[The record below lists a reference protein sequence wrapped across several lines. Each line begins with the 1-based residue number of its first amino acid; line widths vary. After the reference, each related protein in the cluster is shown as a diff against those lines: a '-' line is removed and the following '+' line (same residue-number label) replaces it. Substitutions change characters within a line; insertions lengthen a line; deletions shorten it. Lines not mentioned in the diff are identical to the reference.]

1 MPFAFAPHFPKHLQT
16 FVKQRARVSSHT
28 WQRSVS
34 WSEAPVGLPVNE
46 QPSAQAQP
54 SAIPPKAEVKNVG
67 ERRRGWRFLRNGVV
81 LLLLVV
87 VAFFVWRRFA
97 DRPPENAKPPAPAAI
112 HVVTATA
119 HKGDIPVYITGLG
132 AVTPIYTITVTAVL
146 SGQLMQVLYTE
157 GQIVQ
162 KNDLIAQIDPR
173 PYQAM
178 LTQAQ
183 GALVRDQA
191 LLDNARIDLVRYQ
204 TLWAK
209 NAIQQQTLATQEAL
223 VKQYEGDITTDQGQI
238 DTAKLDLVY
247 CEIRAPITG
256 RTGLRLV
263 DPGNLVSANST
274 ALVVIT
280 QIQPMSV
287 IFTIGEDQLSPVRQG
302 FASGKKYP
310 VAALDRANNQTL
322 SSGSLQT
329 IDNEIDPTTGT
340 VKLRAIFEN
349 KKDELFPQAFV
360 NARLLLQTNRGVV
373 LVPNA
378 AIQRSSSSTYV
389 WIVGADDTVQVRNI
403 TVGVAGPSE
412 SEVSGLNAGDVLV
425 TEGVDLLRAG
435 SKVSFEQSKPAS
447 KAGG

>member
-1 MPFAFAPHFPKHLQT
+1 MNNDQPAVEEK
-16 FVKQRARVSSHT
+16 REN
-28 WQRSVS
+28 
-34 WSEAPVGLPVNE
+34 SEPEAKDV
-46 QPSAQAQP
+46 
-54 SAIPPKAEVKNVG
+54 PP
-67 ERRRGWRFLRNGVV
+67 RRRWRRFLRPGVI
-81 LLLLVV
+81 LLLLVIAGFFAWRYYEKRHAAEAKKPAPPPPTHV
-87 VAFFVWRRFA
+87 VAA
-97 DRPPENAKPPAPAAI
+97 Q
-112 HVVTATA
+112 A
-119 HKGDIPVYITGLG
+119 HKGNIPVYVTGLG

-157 GQIVQ
+157 GQMVQ
-162 KNDLIAQIDPR
+162 KNELIAQIDPR

-178 LTQAQ
+178 LTQAE

-209 NAIQQQTLATQEAL
+209 NAIQQQQLATQEAL
-223 VKQYEGDITTDQGQI
+223 VKQYEGDVKTDQGQI

-280 QIQPMSV
+280 QIQPISV
-287 IFTIGEDQLSPVRQG
+287 IFTVGEEQLSPIRQG
-302 FASGKKYP
+302 FGSGKKYP
-310 VAALDRANNQTL
+310 VAALDRADNHPLAQ
-322 SSGSLQT
+322 GSLGT

-340 VKLRAIFEN
+340 VKMRAVFEN
-349 KKDELFPQAFV
+349 KNDALFPQAFV
-360 NARLLLQTNRGVV
+360 NARLLLQMKQGVT
-373 LVPNA
+373 LVSNA

-389 WIVGADDTVQVRNI
+389 WVVGSDDTVQVRNVK
-403 TVGVAGPSE
+403 VGVTGPSE
-412 SEVSGLNAGDVLV
+412 SEIDSGVSPGDILV

-435 SKVSFEQSKPAS
+435 SKVSVEMTNPAP